1 MFAKKGKKERKEGRK
16 KKILSTGA
24 HRFSGD
30 YERHIDL
37 KKHTLKKK
45 SRNKTTSPDR
55 AGMSSTS
62 RLGTGEILTVY
73 HSI

>member
-16 KKILSTGA
+16 TKILSTGA

-45 SRNKTTSPDR
+45 KQKQNYVP
-55 AGMSSTS
+55 
-62 RLGTGEILTVY
+62 
-73 HSI
+73 